1 MSGEQRG
8 SVPGAKS
15 VSPDFWGRLVQRRGI
30 SGQGALSD
38 FAKGRGCLWVLT
50 KGQMKMRR
58 SWIVTRSIDLPL
70 VAMHVTLT
78 LVRA

>member
-1 MSGEQRG
+1 
-8 SVPGAKS
+8 
-15 VSPDFWGRLVQRRGI
+15 
-30 SGQGALSD
+30 
-38 FAKGRGCLWVLT
+38 LT